1 MALETPTT
9 AEIRANIVAQLEAAL
24 NQTIPLL
31 PKAFNR
37 VLAAAIAGVFV
48 TLFKF
53 GGFSWLQIFVR
64 YASDKPTEVNG
75 RTVVPLDE
83 WGRLV
88 GVTRTAATKA
98 EMTADVTVD
107 TQIGTLPTGTPS
119 LGESNGFT
127 YLTIGAVALDAPVV
141 SVTIRASAD
150 QAGGGGAGALGNLE
164 PGAIVSFAN
173 PLANVQKNMVITG
186 TVVTAANQE
195 SVEAFRQRIQD
206 KFQKRPQGGA
216 YADYELWGEE
226 AAGIINIYPYTSEDG
241 GEVNVYA
248 EATPA
253 SSGSPDGIPTAAQLQ
268 AVQDIIELD
277 QNGLATRRP
286 AGAFVNA
293 LPITRTAFT
302 GKIYGLNV
310 PDPVQTTADLISAVE
325 TAVFAAEPFI
335 PGLSVPPRKD
345 NISEAALGGIV
356 AGIVAAAGGTFASFQ
371 LELSGAPIG
380 LYILGEGEKAKITV
394 SVV

>member
-1 MALETPTT
+1 MGPEPQTT

-48 TLFKF
+48 TLSKF

-88 GVTRTAATKA
+88 GVTRTPATKA
-98 EMTADVTVD
+98 EHTADVTVD
-107 TQIGTLPTGTPS
+107 TQTGSLPTGTPL

-127 YLTIGAVALDAPVV
+127 YLTIGTVNLDAATV

-173 PLANVQKNMVITG
+173 PLANVQKNAVITAQ
-186 TVVTAANQE
+186 TVTAANEE
-195 SVEAFRQRIQD
+195 SVEAYRQRIQD

-253 SSGSPDGIPTAAQLQ
+253 SSGDPDGIPTPAQLQ

-277 QNGLATRRP
+277 EDGLASRRP
-286 AGAFVNA
+286 AGAFVRTF
-293 LPITRTAFT
+293 PISRTSFT
-302 GKIYGLNV
+302 VKVFGLNV
-310 PDPVQTTADLISAVE
+310 PDPVQTQADITEAVE
-325 TAVFAAEPFI
+325 TAVWDLEPYI

-345 NISEAALGGIV
+345 QVSEAALGGIV
-356 AGIVAAAGGTFASFQ
+356 AGIVAAAGGIFASVQ
-371 LELSGAPIG
+371 LEISGAPVT
-380 LYILGEGEKAKITV
+380 LYILGEGEKAKATV
-394 SVV
+394 SF